1 MELGFIQQRKEFKMG
16 KVVKVNA
23 AELKSLDDA
32 KFVPKAVYQSQG
44 MKVVLAYFKEGQFI
58 PVHSPEVELVLCVL
72 EGKAEVAAGEER
84 VAAGKNDIIIIPK
97 GEKRGVKALS
107 ELTVLHVVQPPP
119 SDMDHKEVHAR
130 LAQGKFD

>member
-1 MELGFIQQRKEFKMG
+1 MEKIVR
-16 KVVKVNA
+16 VNA
-23 AELKSLDDA
+23 AKLKSLDDA

-58 PVHSPEVELVLCVL
+58 PVHSPEVELVLCIL
-72 EGKAEVAAGEER
+72 EGKAEVVAGDER
-84 VAAGKNDIIIIPK
+84 MVAGKNEIIIIPK
-97 GEKRGVKALS
+97 GQKRGVKALS

>member
-1 MELGFIQQRKEFKMG
+1 MQTIVR
-16 KVVKVNA
+16 VNA

-32 KFVPKAVYQSQG
+32 KFVPKAVYQSKG

-58 PVHSPEVELVLCVL
+58 PVHSPEVELVLCIL
-72 EGKAEVAAGEER
+72 DGKAEVVAGEER
-84 VAAGKNDIIIIPK
+84 LAAGKNDIIIIPK

>member
-1 MELGFIQQRKEFKMG
+1 MEKIVR
-16 KVVKVNA
+16 VNA

-72 EGKAEVAAGEER
+72 DGNAEVVAGEER
-84 VAAGKNDIIIIPK
+84 LAAGKNDIIIIPK

-119 SDMDHKEVHAR
+119 SDMDHKEVHER

>member
-1 MELGFIQQRKEFKMG
+1 MEKI
-16 KVVKVNA
+16 VKVNA

-44 MKVVLAYFKEGQFI
+44 MKVVLAYFKKDQFI
-58 PVHSPEVELVLCVL
+58 PVHAPEIELVLCIL
-72 EGKAEVAAGEER
+72 EGKAEVVAGEER

>member
-1 MELGFIQQRKEFKMG
+1 MG

-32 KFVPKAVYQSQG
+32 KFVPKAVYESQG

-58 PVHSPEVELVLCVL
+58 PVHSPEVELVLCIL

-84 VAAGKNDIIIIPK
+84 VAAAKNDIIIIPK

-130 LAQGKFD
+130 LAQGRFE

>member
-1 MELGFIQQRKEFKMG
+1 MEKIVR
-16 KVVKVNA
+16 VNA
-23 AELKSLDDA
+23 AELKSLDDS

-44 MKVVLAYFKEGQFI
+44 MKVVLAYFKKGQFI
-58 PVHSPEVELVLCVL
+58 PVHSPEVELVLCIL
-72 EGKAEVAAGEER
+72 DGKAEVVAGEER
-84 VAAGKNDIIIIPK
+84 VTAGQDDIIIIPK
-97 GEKRGVKALS
+97 GQKRGVKALS

>member
-1 MELGFIQQRKEFKMG
+1 MEKIVR
-16 KVVKVNA
+16 VNA
-23 AELKSLDDA
+23 SELKSLDDT
-32 KFVPKAVYQSQG
+32 KFVPKAVYQSEG

-58 PVHSPEVELVLCVL
+58 PVHSPEVELVLCIID
-72 EGKAEVAAGEER
+72 GKAEVVAGEER
-84 VAAGKNDIIIIPK
+84 VTAGKNDIIIIPK

-107 ELTVLHVVQPPP
+107 ELTVWHVVQPPP